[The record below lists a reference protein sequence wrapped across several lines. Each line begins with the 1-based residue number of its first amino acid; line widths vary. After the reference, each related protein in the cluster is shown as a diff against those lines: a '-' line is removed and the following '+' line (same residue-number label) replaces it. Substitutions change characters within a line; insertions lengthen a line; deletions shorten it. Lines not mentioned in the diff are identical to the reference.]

1 MTDGE
6 EPTPKEPRLPHA
18 SVDNPDDLFD
28 SVKDPG
34 ATALGGSG
42 TEASSDLPWFALL
55 RHRVGTRAA
64 ESPRYQWWVLRSLLA
79 GLLALNFTFTAFNI
93 VLIKVSHEFHSS
105 TTVLGWTLTGPLLA
119 FGLAAPIFGRASDV
133 FGHRRLYLF
142 GLLGAMVSA
151 VLTALA
157 VNTPMLLAART
168 LDGVQGAATA
178 TASMALINKVFAKE
192 DRVKALGWWSLIGA
206 GGPVVGLTVGAP
218 IIVAVGWRGLFWVQ
232 LVLLMI
238 AFVVVSSIIPKSM
251 DVVAAGAKKVSW
263 EGMDWIGNWS
273 LMVAVLGTMLGLT
286 MLEHHAAT
294 SPLELTLFSLGA
306 LGAVVFV
313 WRLTHAAHPLIPKRY
328 FTTRNFVFP
337 MVVRSTANFAY
348 FSGFVLFPLLM
359 TVGYAATTA
368 QVGVYSIPRPIVF
381 AIASPIAGYA
391 AVKFGERST
400 TIFGAIALC
409 SSLLLF
415 ALAATGTPVWMLMIA
430 LGLSGIGMGTAMP
443 ATSATMANEVEEHE
457 YGVMS
462 AAGLIATQ
470 VGEVAGI
477 TIVMAIQAAKQRALG
492 PNPTQAQLL
501 GTFHLSFIIAGLIGM
516 IGIGASFF
524 MRSMDRSK
532 PSVEHEPV
540 PEL

>member
-6 EPTPKEPRLPHA
+6 EPTPEERRLPHA

-42 TEASSDLPWFALL
+42 NEAASDLPWFALL
-55 RHRVGTRAA
+55 RHRVGTKAA
-64 ESPRYQWWVLRSLLA
+64 QSPRYQWWVLRSLLA

-157 VNTPMLLAART
+157 MNTTMLLAART

-232 LVLLMI
+232 LVLLAI

-251 DVVAAGAKKVSW
+251 DTVAAGAKKVSW

-286 MLEHHAAT
+286 MLEHHPAT
-294 SPLELTLFSLGA
+294 SPIELTLFSLGA
-306 LGAVVFV
+306 LGAAVFV
-313 WRLTHAAHPLIPKRY
+313 WRLTHAEHPLIPKRY

-409 SSLLLF
+409 SSLILF

-501 GTFHLSFIIAGLIGM
+501 GTFHLSFIIAGVVGA
-516 IGIGASFF
+516 IGIGASLF

-532 PSVEHEPV
+532 PSADHEPIA
-540 PEL
+540 EL